1 MIPSSVPT
9 LPLRKPLPNQ
19 PPTMRRTV
27 KVKALATRLPLRKA
41 AMTASAVSRR
51 PFPAWIVDD
60 AGVAFPARAVSPRVR
75 HGLVLRALAK
85 KKNSGATHLP
95 DVHGAQ

>member
-1 MIPSSVPT
+1 MRRT
-9 LPLRKPLPNQ
+9 LKVKVLSTRVPLRK
-19 PPTMRRTV
+19 T
-27 KVKALATRLPLRKA
+27 

-60 AGVAFPARAVSPRVR
+60 AGVAFSAKAVSPRVR

-85 KKNSGATHLP
+85 KKNSGAKHFP
-95 DVHGAQ
+95 DVPGAQ